1 MTIVNSYIAK
11 INGELISDGE
21 NMIKLCRE
29 QATFTNR
36 TNNLED
42 SYGSCVYFN
51 GVEVSNSR
59 RYLGQKATVGVK
71 WYGET
76 IYGRNEIDSFFD
88 SYKPIKNG
96 WELLLVAAMPY
107 GEVVEH
113 TYKYKVIAM
122 SHDMLEQLV
131 PKYKNNSYVKKIV
144 ANG

>member
-1 MTIVNSYIAK
+1 MTLVNSYIAK
-11 INGELISDGE
+11 INSELVSDGE
-21 NMIKLCRE
+21 RLIKSCRE

-42 SYGSCVYFN
+42 SYGSCVYYN
-51 GVEVSNSR
+51 GSEVSGSR
-59 RYLGQKATVGVK
+59 KYLGQSATEGVK

-76 IYGRNEIDSFFD
+76 IYGRNEIDDFFD
-88 SYKPIKNG
+88 NYKPNKKG

-122 SHDMLEQLV
+122 SHDMLQQLV
-131 PKYKNNSYVKKIV
+131 PKYKNNAYVKNINT
-144 ANG
+144 NG